1 MDSKYVKIAEKR
13 ISQSQ
18 GQGLLFT
25 ERLLT
30 QHAPDVGNGAA
41 QQGMFD

>member
-18 GQGLLFT
+18 EQGLLFT

-30 QHAPDVGNGAA
+30 PRAPDVGNGVA
-41 QQGMFD
+41 QKGMFD